1 MDTLQTYDEQMS
13 KDQEM
18 QEREDDNQRH
28 REE

>member
-1 MDTLQTYDEQMS
+1 MDTPQTYDEQMS